1 MADQNNNPWQV
12 VSETPAQQP
21 SAQPANGQNSQWQ
34 IANEAPQQPLTEQQR
49 YQAATEEGSL
59 WRKVLGMNPDSATL
73 KKYGFDS
80 NSYNQAE
87 AKYREVSP
95 GEIARGGASFDPS
108 TQKIYNAGD
117 HRPIIRGAEKAFTQT
132 LSGTSQLAGKAA
144 DKLGLRQKNLSDLI
158 TDNGQPRGIFG
169 EAPAT
174 DAETKPEGVGEHVGF
189 IGENIMEFFAGDEAL
204 KALSLAE
211 KFQLAAKLTKLAE
224 SNPAIAKLIGAG
236 LRATRTG
243 VVSGAQEA
251 AHGGDTGDIL
261 TAAGTGFL
269 THTGSEGLGE
279 LSKLA
284 KPVVKKIAGEALETA
299 PKWRGAGTAA
309 KLAES
314 NQEPAKQVI
323 ANVAHDTAE
332 PIVQKFGQKAP
343 ETITSFRDAA
353 QAVESAAKPV
363 FQKLDTLSN
372 GEFQAASNELKSANQ
387 IARRATSVADLRDA
401 EKAAADAQAKID
413 KLFES
418 SEGKIAPEDLQNAKN
433 AWKSKITLERL
444 HQSIDKTFDMP
455 QSASDISGA
464 ERTLD
469 LTKLGGRLNTAFS
482 RIPKQDLET
491 VLGKEGTSS
500 LFELAKLGA
509 NPERAK
515 TLGQI
520 AMQIGSHLST
530 GGAGVLVG
538 GALGHAIPG
547 GSVALGLHYLA
558 VHPEAGA
565 LVAKAVSKGM
575 NPKAVVPAVIRI
587 LDSQREQE
595 QQ

>member
-21 SAQPANGQNSQWQ
+21 SAQPAAAQNSQWQ
-34 IANEAPQQPLTEQQR
+34 IANETSQQPLTEQQR
-49 YQAATEEGSL
+49 YQAATDEGSL

-73 KKYGFDS
+73 AKHGFTNDTF
-80 NSYNQAE
+80 NQAE

-95 GEIARGGASFDPS
+95 GEIARGADFNPA

-132 LSGTSQLAGKAA
+132 LSGTSQLAGKTA
-144 DKLGLRQKNLSDLI
+144 DKLGLRHKNLSDLI
-158 TDNGQPRGIFG
+158 TDDGQPRGIFG

-174 DAETKPEGVGEHVGF
+174 DAETKPEGL
-189 IGENIMEFFAGDEAL
+189 GENIGYWGENLVEFFTGDEAL
-204 KALSLAE
+204 KSLSLAQ
-211 KFQLAAKLTKLAE
+211 KLGLATRVAKLAE
-224 SNPAIAKLIGAG
+224 SHPAIAKLLSAG
-236 LRATRTG
+236 LRATRTAT
-243 VVSGAQEA
+243 VSAGQETS
-251 AHGGDTGDIL
+251 HGGDTSDVL
-261 TAAGTGFL
+261 TAGATGFL
-269 THTGSEGLGE
+269 THMGSEGLGE

-284 KPVVKKIAGEALETA
+284 KPVIKKIAGESLETA
-299 PKWRGAGTAA
+299 PAWKGASTAG
-309 KLAES
+309 KLAEA
-314 NQEPAKQVI
+314 NAEPSKRVI
-323 ANVAHDTAE
+323 ANVAHDSAE
-332 PIVQKFGQKAP
+332 PIVQKFGQQAP

-387 IARRATSVADLRDA
+387 VARRATSVADLRDA

-413 KLFES
+413 KIFES

-444 HQSIDKTFDMP
+444 HQSIDKAFDMP

-469 LTKLGGRLNTAFS
+469 LSKLQGRLNTAFS

-491 VLGKEGTSS
+491 VLGKEGTNS

-509 NPERAK
+509 DPARAK
-515 TLGQI
+515 TLGEI
-520 AMQIGSHLST
+520 AQNIGQHLST
-530 GGAGVLVG
+530 GGAGVLAG
-538 GALGHAIPG
+538 AALGHAVPG
-547 GSVALGLHYLA
+547 GSIALGLHFLYS
-558 VHPEAGA
+558 HPEAGS
-565 LVAKAVSKGM
+565 LVARLVSKGA
-575 NPKAVVPAVIRI
+575 NPKVVVPAVIRI
-587 LDSQREQE
+587 LDSQREQG